1 MSLADKI
8 AEARPARSGKPC
20 GMVAVFEALS
30 DKDAAALQQALAA
43 PREDPDRLSNQ
54 MLANILN
61 TEGFGVSMKT
71 VELHRKA
78 SCSCDS
84 R

>member
-1 MSLADKI
+1 M
-8 AEARPARSGKPC
+8 RTGKPC
-20 GMVAVFEALS
+20 GMVAVFEALP
-30 DKDAAALQQALAA
+30 DKDAAALQAALDA
-43 PREDPDRLSNQ
+43 PRDDPERLSNQ

-61 TEGFGVSMKT
+61 TEGFSVSMKT